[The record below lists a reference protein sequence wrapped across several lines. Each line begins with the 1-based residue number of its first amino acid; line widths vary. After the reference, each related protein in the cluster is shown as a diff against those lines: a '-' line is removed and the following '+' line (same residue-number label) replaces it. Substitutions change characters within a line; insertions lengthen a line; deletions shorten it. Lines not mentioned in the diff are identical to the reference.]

1 METGAWCAMSMGLP
15 RDTAEHVCT
24 SQLQDGLVREGGAA
38 LPFAPSGIP
47 LELKQERW
55 AAEALLPVNKKKRG
69 RGFQRADEPYPSRVS
84 SLPCCV
90 EGKEVKRERIRKR
103 RDKESHAQDIP
114 GGSVAKNPCSPN
126 AGSPS

>member
-1 METGAWCAMSMGLP
+1 METGAWCAMSMGLQ

-90 EGKEVKRERIRKR
+90 EGKEVKRESK
-103 RDKESHAQDIP
+103 
-114 GGSVAKNPCSPN
+114 
-126 AGSPS
+126 SPSSISSPQATALGTLTLGRAVAWNAMD